1 MTIRLISRREQI
13 GIDSV
18 VLWCECMCVRRKEEE
33 DERVFYHVVLLSS
46 H

>member
-1 MTIRLISRREQI
+1 MTIRLISRSEWI
-13 GIDSV
+13 CIDSA
-18 VLWCECMCVRRKEEE
+18 VLWCECVCVRRKEKE